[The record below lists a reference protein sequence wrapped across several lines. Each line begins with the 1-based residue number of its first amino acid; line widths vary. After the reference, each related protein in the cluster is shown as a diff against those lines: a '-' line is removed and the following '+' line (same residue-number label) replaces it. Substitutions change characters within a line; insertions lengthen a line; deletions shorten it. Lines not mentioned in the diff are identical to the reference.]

1 MFIYECVSNTCIHIG
16 EGLNENE
23 KEKSRLLDLLDKNT
37 EKFEL
42 NILDKE
48 ETVLL
53 EEEKNFLHEKLLN
66 LLELEKT
73 ANGSEENLYMCLEK
87 QVNMYLF
94 ICMYVCMY
102 VYMCILY
109 VFMHLHTHMS
119 IWIIYSHVYFIY
131 M

>member
-1 MFIYECVSNTCIHIG
+1 MCIYECVSNICIHIG

-23 KEKSRLLDLLDKNT
+23 KEKNRLLDLLDKNT

-42 NILDKE
+42 NILDRE

-73 ANGSEENLYMCLEK
+73 ANGSEENLYMYLEK
-87 QVNMYLF
+87 QVNMYVF
-94 ICMYVCMY
+94 ICICLYVCMY
-102 VYMCILY
+102 ICVFNFICFYAFTYSCLY
-109 VFMHLHTHMS
+109 A
-119 IWIIYSHVYFIY
+119 
-131 M
+131 